1 MRIDRHEHADDTETD
16 DYGES
21 SRTERVRAR
30 AEDGDGLPAACPQ
43 EVQEREEQRNAT
55 GPGQP
60 PVAALYPDEAACD
73 LLRGHACSR
82 PHAEDPVPVREQL
95 GQEVVL
101 EVRNPPLPAQRQAA
115 R

>member
-1 MRIDRHEHADDTETD
+1 MGTDRHDDADDTETD

-30 AEDGDGLPAACPQ
+30 AEDGDGLPATRPQ

-55 GPGQP
+55 GPEQP
-60 PVAALYPDEAACD
+60 HLAALEPDEAACD

-95 GQEVVL
+95 GQEVV
-101 EVRNPPLPAQRQAA
+101 
-115 R
+115 